1 MYEVSN
7 TGNVRSVDRQV
18 STNIKFNTSRIIKGK
33 TLNMN
38 LKHTGYYSVDLCK
51 NGKVKTESV
60 HRLVAIAFIPNPN
73 SSKVVNHINGI
84 KTDNRVE
91 NLEWVSY
98 KDNHWHARENNLL
111 VNIGQCYLFF
121 RCWRSARLWRISLLL
136 SFWHERDDAIYR
148 GFSSALLE
156 IFDSLAICELLARTV
171 NRILPISCTRFEK
184 IHRCRKHIRPH
195 RLICSYHERVPE
207 GNCRR

>member
-1 MYEVSN
+1 MEFWKSVIGYEGMYEVSN

-111 VNIGQCYLFF
+111 VNIGQHNNK
-121 RCWRSARLWRISLLL
+121 LLL
-136 SFWHERDDAIYR
+136 CIETNKVFENSVRAAEWLLSSQNPNIRTTNPNVIAKNIR
-148 GFSSALLE
+148 GAV
-156 IFDSLAICELLARTV
+156 TG
-171 NRILPISCTRFEK
+171 CTPK
-184 IHRCRKHIRPH
+184 AYG
-195 RLICSYHERVPE
+195 YHWKDV
-207 GNCRR
+207 